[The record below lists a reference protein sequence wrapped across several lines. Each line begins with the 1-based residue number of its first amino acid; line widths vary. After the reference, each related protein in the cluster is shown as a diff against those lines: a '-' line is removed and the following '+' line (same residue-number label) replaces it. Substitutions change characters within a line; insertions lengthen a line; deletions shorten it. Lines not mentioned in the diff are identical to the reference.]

1 MGRQSTYTEAKAD
14 EICARIAS
22 GETLSD
28 ICRDAHMPERAAVY
42 AWQEANPVFGQR
54 FVRARDIGFDAIA
67 EDAMRIAN
75 TPVTTIVVEE
85 SERFGKKIKRS
96 DAVDHRK
103 LQVWTRLQLLARW
116 SPRYREA
123 NNVMVS
129 GDAANPL
136 VVNDQSAATRLAQLL
151 AMAEARKSR
160 TSDDSAEPEDDYSDL
175 V

>member
-28 ICRDAHMPERAAVY
+28 ICKDSHMPERGAVY
-42 AWQEANPVFGQR
+42 AWQEANPEFAAR
-54 FVRARDIGFDAIA
+54 FARARDIGFDAIA
-67 EDAMRIAN
+67 EDALHIAN
-75 TPVTTIVVEE
+75 TPVAAIVVEE
-85 SERFGKKIKRS
+85 SERFGKKTKRS

-123 NNVMVS
+123 NNVTLS

-151 AMAEARKSR
+151 AAAEARKSR
-160 TSDDSAEPEDDYSDL
+160 TGDDSAEAPPGYEDL